1 MTAETLRAAAATL
14 GGASRPLIYV
24 GSGLAIR
31 ADAAGLAAAL
41 VNLGAALGQPRAVS
55 YFGAGANARGA
66 ALAGLVPG
74 EGGLPAGEII
84 ARAAAGEIK
93 ALYLVGE
100 NILTTHPD
108 ARQARE
114 ALERAE
120 VVVVQELFPTETAE
134 LADVVFAATSLGEKD
149 GTLTSAEG
157 RLQTVHYAL
166 RTESQAR
173 PDWRILSDLSGEM
186 GAALGYAA
194 AVEVT
199 RDLLADVPAYAS
211 LEGGAIPAEG
221 ALVREHGGAEAG
233 AAGAGVRA
241 HPRDAGAAADGSPGG
256 AWPPRGA

>member
-1 MTAETLRAAAATL
+1 M
-14 GGASRPLIYV
+14 
-24 GSGLAIR
+24 
-31 ADAAGLAAAL
+31 
-41 VNLGAALGQPRAVS
+41 
-55 YFGAGANARGA
+55 
-66 ALAGLVPG
+66 
-74 EGGLPAGEII
+74 
-84 ARAAAGEIK
+84 
-93 ALYLVGE
+93 GE

-108 ARQARE
+108 AQQARE

-221 ALVREHGGAEAG
+221 ALVREHGGPERARGRRPSCAIPETPRAAAARQAAWPEGPDPADLLRAAGRRGDAAGRTG
-233 AAGAGVRA
+233 AAG
-241 HPRDAGAAADGSPGG
+241 DGAPSRTSRSTARTPPGW
-256 AWPPRGA
+256 A